1 MTLRELIEQ
10 HKAALAQYGDNY
22 EQIAS
27 YLNAATVVE
36 NPVEVAPTIPDPPTL
51 DADVIPAV
59 PAAERL
65 KIRKQ
70 LPGFIDDARRA
81 IDTGSTI
88 YMATLIEDALADG
101 AISAQTAGALQA
113 LMARTQPD
121 PTWTATIAGPSLASA
136 AGLERVT
143 AAAVQAEMNQ

>member
-1 MTLRELIEQ
+1 MATLRELIDLHCAGMTDYEAI
-10 HKAALAQYGDNY
+10 AALLNAQP
-22 EQIAS
+22 QIA
-27 YLNAATVVE
+27 
-36 NPVEVAPTIPDPPTL
+36 NPVTEAPTVPHPPTL
-51 DADVIPAV
+51 DGDVIPAV

-81 IDTGSTI
+81 IDTGSTV

-101 AISAQTAGALQA
+101 AISQQTAGALAA

-121 PTWTATIAGPSLASA
+121 PTWSATIARPSLAAA
-136 AGLERVT
+136 AGLGTVT
-143 AAAVQAEMNQ
+143 SAQVQAALNA